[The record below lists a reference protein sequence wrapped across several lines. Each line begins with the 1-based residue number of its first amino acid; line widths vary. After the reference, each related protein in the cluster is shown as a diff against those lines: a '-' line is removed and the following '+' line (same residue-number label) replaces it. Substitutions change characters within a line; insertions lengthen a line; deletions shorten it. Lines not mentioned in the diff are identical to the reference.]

1 MIGHD
6 DAGEHGNG
14 VTRVGV
20 GGVMLAVCLMVLA
33 AGLGGCKSSESPIF
47 FTSLSSPYPD
57 VPVPASF
64 TLTNQGTT
72 GVAAGARSTDLSYQ
86 STDAIEP
93 ITQYFSDQLPRHGW
107 VLQTRSNGGNQ
118 VLMKY
123 VKGGEVLQIE
133 VRGSSTIRTNAR
145 IRITPAPRGSGCGDA
160 GVGRYKGGG
169 NAVDG
174 SHFRMAV
181 DVLWDMADGQKGCSV
196 RLNLQLDVLEFVPA
210 DVSISGQ
217 GDGSEGR
224 AFLAQG
230 IRPEAVYL
238 ADRAFVDMA
247 FISGVLDAG
256 ADLVVRLH
264 GDTRFERLYSQ
275 PLDAQDQEAH
285 VVSDF
290 VGTMKRIGSRHLR
303 EVIVTDPRSGK
314 SVRLLTSL
322 LDVPAKVIGKLY
334 RHRWTIELFFRWL
347 KCVARVR
354 HLISDSRNGVTL
366 QFYAAIIAVLAGY
379 IVTGTKPGLCEYNM
393 LCGVLR
399 GTTIESGM
407 LEVLARRARERE
419 LERLRKA
426 RKNRLD
432 DPRA

>member
-1 MIGHD
+1 MSQVKQRSKAVAPEFEVPKELSSGHVLKVLKGHLATLRAQRAHPNRTLFYDDLLVGLLIGAYEPCINSLRTLD
-6 DAGEHGNG
+6 DASVSQNFLHSQI
-14 VTRVGV
+14 TSRR
-20 GGVMLAVCLMVLA
+20 LAKSTLSDAMATMDPKCLLPILKRLLVQVPNLQRRDPDL
-33 AGLGGCKSSESPIF
+33 AGLG
-47 FTSLSSPYPD
+47 
-57 VPVPASF
+57 
-64 TLTNQGTT
+64 
-72 GVAAGARSTDLSYQ
+72 
-86 STDAIEP
+86 
-93 ITQYFSDQLPRHGW
+93 
-107 VLQTRSNGGNQ
+107 
-118 VLMKY
+118 
-123 VKGGEVLQIE
+123 
-133 VRGSSTIRTNAR
+133 R
-145 IRITPAPRGSGCGDA
+145 IL
-160 GVGRYKGGG
+160 
-169 NAVDG
+169 AVDG

-181 DVLWDMADGQKGCSV
+181 DVLWAMARKKADGQKGCSV

-210 DVSISGQ
+210 DFSISGQ

-247 FISGVLDAG
+247 FITGVLDAG
-256 ADLVVRLH
+256 ADLVVRMH
-264 GDTRFERLYSQ
+264 GDTRFEKLYSQ
-275 PLDAQDQEAH
+275 PLDPEDREAH
-285 VVSDF
+285 VVLDA

-303 EVIVTDPRSGK
+303 EVVVTDPRSGK

-334 RHRWTIELFFRWL
+334 RHRWIIELFFRWL

-366 QFYAAIIAVLAGY
+366 QFYTAMIAVLAGY
-379 IVTGTKPGLCEYNM
+379 IVTGTKPGLYEYNM
-393 LCGVLR
+393 LCGVMR

-426 RKNRLD
+426 RKKQ
-432 DPRA
+432 A